1 MDLVPR
7 FANEVTSTVGCLE
20 FAWVAATSY
29 KASDRR
35 YKEEAQDMFW
45 QTPLGFRGHRRLE
58 ATTASEYRR

>member
-35 YKEEAQDMFW
+35 YKEEAQDMFLANAPGLPGPS
-45 QTPLGFRGHRRLE
+45 TLE
-58 ATTASEYRR
+58 ATTVAKYRR